1 MMEPPT
7 CPWCDRRFRPRRT
20 GGRAQ
25 KFCRP
30 LCRQAFHA
38 AARAWALR
46 AIAIG
51 AVPVADMRNGAAA
64 TCALLPGA
72 TSTAAVP
79 QAPPRHCERHG
90 PAEEI
95 LVLPDELGALLGDI
109 LDALS
114 PEELGR
120 LPEPIWA
127 LLDFIAGTD
136 VTDAPL

>member
-1 MMEPPT
+1 MRVASRGHF
-7 CPWCDRRFRPRRT
+7 DR
-20 GGRAQ
+20 GS
-25 KFCRP
+25 
-30 LCRQAFHA
+30 
-38 AARAWALR
+38 
-46 AIAIG
+46 I
-51 AVPVADMRNGAAA
+51 
-64 TCALLPGA
+64 
-72 TSTAAVP
+72 
-79 QAPPRHCERHG
+79 QAPPRHCGRHA

-109 LDALS
+109 LDTLS